1 MEFVIDYWDKFQQ
14 VFTMLQILS
23 ASEQVAAHLLRE
35 LQSGRWTD
43 TMPGELSLVVEL
55 GSHGTMNLA
64 RVITCGHC

>member
-1 MEFVIDYWDKFQQ
+1 
-14 VFTMLQILS
+14 MLKILS